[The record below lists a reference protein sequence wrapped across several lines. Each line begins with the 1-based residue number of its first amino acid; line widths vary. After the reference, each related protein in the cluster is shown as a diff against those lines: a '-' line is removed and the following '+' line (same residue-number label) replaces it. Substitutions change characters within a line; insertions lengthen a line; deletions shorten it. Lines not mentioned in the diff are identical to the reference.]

1 MEAPTEHALLS
12 MTRGHSL
19 VELPVVNEGS
29 VLHVLRDRFER
40 DEIYTKVGGDILISI
55 NPFKVVSGMYGE
67 DVMLRYVL
75 GGLEGSLQKNERA
88 NERATEKAFRE
99 VRGPVGGS
107 PLITRFAAP
116 PPTPP
121 PLPHPYPTP
130 IPQVPPKPQ
139 PGDRG
144 HARAARVRRRGEGL
158 LWGGTRGDRSKVRR
172 EETRKKRH
180 EQVTSEKEKK
190 KKKDQ
195 HPVVFVPKRR
205 RGFHHSPPC
214 LMNV

>member
-107 PLITRFAAP
+107 PLITRFAP
-116 PPTPP
+116 HPTNP
-121 PLPHPYPTP
+121 PHPYP
-130 IPQVPPKPQ
+130 IPPPPLSHRYRQSRNLVTADMPAPHVFAVAEKAYY
-139 PGDRG
+139 G
-144 HARAARVRRRGEGL
+144 AALEG
-158 LWGGTRGDRSKVRR
+158 T
-172 EETRKKRH
+172 
-180 EQVTSEKEKK
+180 
-190 KKKDQ
+190 DQ
-195 HPVVFVPKRR
+195 R
-205 RGFHHSPPC
+205 
-214 LMNV
+214 